1 MRDKFGFLYIGVWFN
16 VTKCNFIV
24 KNSSF
29 KMLVMFSI
37 IIVADTKVAFVY
49 NFVAPLMK
57 KKKKLDTA
65 EEINRMGNFGFSQT
79 PDVFNKGVII
89 KNFAIFTGK

>member
-29 KMLVMFSI
+29 KMLVMFST
-37 IIVADTKVAFVY
+37 IIVADTKIAFVY
-49 NFVAPLMK
+49 NFVAPLIK
-57 KKKKLDTA
+57 KKKK
-65 EEINRMGNFGFSQT
+65 
-79 PDVFNKGVII
+79 KKK
-89 KNFAIFTGK
+89 KN